1 MSIFNQIKVGRP
13 KRTAFNLSHNFKMT
27 GEMGV
32 LYPIMC
38 QDVVPGDT
46 FKCNTEIFCRLLPM
60 IAPMMSRVRIY
71 THYFFVPKRLLWD
84 KWEEFISGVDPS
96 KNRGSS
102 DQSDYVPPSY
112 PRFQFPNKECFD
124 QDTAFHAV
132 VPYKA
137 GELADYL
144 GFPVFDQDDQDHR
157 YESSVVRDANGKVT
171 TSKITTIDA
180 LPFRAYQLIWNEYYR
195 DQNLMDEI
203 DIAFDHSGVEPMRPL
218 LYPLMYL
225 RRRAWKKDYF
235 TSALPFAQM
244 GPDVTLPLTGLQ
256 NDETQLY
263 VDFLP
268 NLDSLSQNV
277 LKPQRSG
284 NIPFKRPGELVN
296 TADGQ
301 LYSNPVS
308 PAVGD
313 GDPAILDIPR
323 TSDGSTSLGVGNQQL
338 KDLLSNIGSATINEL
353 RRAFAAQRFL
363 EATAR
368 GGSRYTELLYSIFGV
383 RSSDARLQRPEY
395 LGGGVQDIVVSDVLQ
410 TSSTDE
416 NSPQANQAGIG
427 ASLGRAGGFRRFF
440 EEHGYVIGIM
450 SIMPDASYQQG
461 MPKQYMK
468 FDRYDHYWPQFAHL
482 GEQEIKESE
491 IYCNGGNAS
500 DTTYDDDTLFGYTPR
515 YAEYKYIPSTV
526 HGRFRDNLNFWHL
539 GRIFD
544 SAPGLN
550 YNFIECKPRTDI
562 FAVENNPDKDLHEH
576 HFLFNI
582 QHHLK
587 AVRPMPRFGTPS

>member
-27 GEMGV
+27 GEMGI

-46 FKCNTEIFCRLLPM
+46 FKCNTEIFCRMLPM

-84 KWEEFISGVDPS
+84 KWEEFISGVDPT
-96 KNRGSS
+96 KNRGTS

-112 PRFQFPNKECFD
+112 PRYQFPNTYCFA
-124 QDTAFHAV
+124 QDNSFQGV
-132 VPYKA
+132 LPYKA

-144 GFPVFDQDDQDHR
+144 GFPVFDLDDEDGR
-157 YESSVVRDANGKVT
+157 YESSVQRGADGKVT
-171 TSKITTIDA
+171 ASKLTTLDA
-180 LPFRAYQLIWNEYYR
+180 LPFRAYQLIWNDYYR
-195 DQNLMDEI
+195 DENLMDEI
-203 DIAFDHSGVEPMRPL
+203 DIGFSESGTKRLRPSD
-218 LYPLMYL
+218 YAPLYL

-244 GPDVTLPLTGLQ
+244 GPDVTLPLTGLT
-256 NDETQLY
+256 NDETELY
-263 VDFLP
+263 VDYLP
-268 NLDSLSQNV
+268 GSVNNV
-277 LKPQRSG
+277 LTQKIFKSLDNTQPEGNKP
-284 NIPFKRPGELVN
+284 LDV
-296 TADGQ
+296 
-301 LYSNPVS
+301 SNGRLS
-308 PAVGD
+308 YTD
-313 GDPAILDIPR
+313 DTQYYRLDLPR
-323 TSDGSTSLGVGNQQL
+323 DENGRAHLGVDNQQL

-410 TSSTDE
+410 TSATDE

-450 SIMPDASYQQG
+450 SIMPDSSYQQG
-461 MPKQYMK
+461 IPKQYTK

-491 IYCNGGNAS
+491 LYYNGGDAS
-500 DTTYDDDTLFGYTPR
+500 SSFEDDKIFGYTPR
-515 YAEYKYIPSTV
+515 YAEYKYVPSTV
-526 HGRFRDNLNFWHL
+526 HGRFRDQLSFWHL

-550 YNFIECKPRTDI
+550 YHFIECKPRTDI

>member
-84 KWEEFISGVDPS
+84 GWEEFISGVDQT
-96 KNRGSS
+96 KNRKYS
-102 DQSDYVPPSY
+102 DNSEYIPPSY
-112 PRFQFPNKECFD
+112 PRYQFVNSDCFD
-124 QDTAFHAV
+124 QDKTFHDV

-144 GFPVFDQDDQDHR
+144 GFPVFDLDDRDKR
-157 YESSVVRDANGKVT
+157 YESSVERDSAGKVT
-171 TSKITTIDA
+171 KSKLTTIDA

-195 DQNLMDEI
+195 DENLMDEI
-203 DIAFDHSGVEPMRPL
+203 DIRFSESGVQRIRPEFYPL
-218 LYPLMYL
+218 LYL

-244 GPDVTLPLTGLQ
+244 GPDVTLPLTGLT

-263 VDFLP
+263 VDYLP
-268 NLDSLSQNV
+268 NLT
-277 LKPQRSG
+277 
-284 NIPFKRPGELVN
+284 RPL
-296 TADGQ
+296 Q
-301 LYSNPVS
+301 SKILNPVGS
-308 PAVGD
+308 SNTQD
-313 GDPAILDIPR
+313 GNLFSKGGRSMIHTEATETEGETFTPVSIDIPR
-323 TSDGSTSLGVGNQQL
+323 TPEGNTALGVGNQQL

-491 IYCNGGNAS
+491 IYCNGGNS
-500 DTTYDDDTLFGYTPR
+500 TDTTYDDDTLFGYTPR